1 MPIDVRR
8 FGVGQ
13 RRPQGPAGSRR
24 VEGVIVHSD
33 ARGAITELAFGRD
46 ARLEPHESPSSAWL
60 CVIEGGG
67 WVLVGQ
73 EHRRVAPGD
82 AVAWPANVLHAAWT
96 DHVPMRA
103 ILVELAGPD
112 DAGVRGI
119 LEGRA
124 RLLGAGGARQA
135 ERGEGSLAPVERGRD
150 ELAEPGKRE
159 GEPL

>member
-8 FGVGQ
+8 FGVGHRQ
-13 RRPQGPAGSRR
+13 PQGPEGSR
-24 VEGVIVHSD
+24 GLQGAVIHSD
-33 ARGAITELAFGRD
+33 ARGTISELAFGRD
-46 ARLEPHESPSSAWL
+46 ARLEPHESPNSAWF

-67 WVLVGQ
+67 WVLVGE

-82 AVAWPANVLHAAWT
+82 AVSWPADLVHAAWT
-96 DHVPMRA
+96 DHSHMRA

-112 DAGVRGI
+112 DAALRGI

-124 RLLGAGGARQA
+124 RLIGPGQQRLID
-135 ERGEGSLAPVERGRD
+135 RGEGGLAPR
-150 ELAEPGKRE
+150 PGPPPIQRE